1 MSASEPS
8 RRNRLVSVV
17 LDEASIGRGTSDQE
31 HERQI
36 AIYDLIEENDF
47 GLPDRDDGPYGLK
60 ISLHDAKLAFEVCSE
75 TGETIC
81 AHVLS
86 LTPFRGLLKDYFLIC
101 ESYYDAIRSASRA
114 QIEAIDMGRRALHD
128 EAAML
133 LKERLNGK
141 IVCDIDTAR
150 RIFTLVTAL
159 HWKG

>member
-1 MSASEPS
+1 MSGGEPD
-8 RRNRLVSVV
+8 RRNRLASVV

-36 AIYDLIEENDF
+36 AIYDLIEENEF
-47 GLPDRDDGPYGLK
+47 ALPDRNEGPYGLK
-60 ISLHDAKLAFEVCSE
+60 ISLHEAKLALEVCNE
-75 TGETIC
+75 AGKTVC
-81 AHVLS
+81 VHVLS

-128 EAAML
+128 EAATL

-141 IVCDIDTAR
+141 ILCDIDTAR